1 MTSGYVRGPQS
12 FFVTAV
18 LEAAILGADEKLGGD
33 TVLLD
38 LRDLQET
45 LDAIV
50 VTSGR
55 NDRQVRAIADEIEHQ
70 VERSLDVKPMRVEG
84 LTTGEWVA
92 IDYGDVIIHVFLD
105 AAREYYDLEHLWSAA
120 PTYRPQLQR

>member
-1 MTSGYVRGPQS
+1 
-12 FFVTAV
+12 
-18 LEAAILGADEKLGGD
+18 
-33 TVLLD
+33 
-38 LRDLQET
+38 
-45 LDAIV
+45 
-50 VTSGR
+50 
-55 NDRQVRAIADEIEHQ
+55 
-70 VERSLDVKPMRVEG
+70 